1 MNIRL
6 NIDNHTI
13 YASSEMEL
21 NAKLSQSLERKIMA
35 KVTKVMSILTVLLKM
50 NIMVKFDNHTTY
62 TSSDMELNAKLIQSL
77 ES

>member
-1 MNIRL
+1 
-6 NIDNHTI
+6 
-13 YASSEMEL
+13 MEL
-21 NAKLSQSLERKIMA
+21 NAKLSQSLERKIMV

-50 NIMVKFDNHTTY
+50 NILVKFDNHTTY